1 MKEQNAQAASR
12 HSSGKM
18 MWGRL
23 KRGPNLPSKPPI
35 QSSESSTDDLSGS
48 EDSSSSDIDDKEE
61 TQKKEESN
69 MPGNGTE
76 DDDDDLV
83 DANDQIKPKH
93 KSGDLSI
100 EIKIGKDKD
109 KSKTL
114 LAGSVFKAL
123 AGGSKDGSAGSGSSQ
138 KSKEGSSFTM
148 KWDTERSVR
157 ANQDY
162 QREKEEMSMRDLL
175 KHLARRQQHLA
186 RQQGHHQVPN
196 PASAFLRPVASAP
209 NLTAGHGSPFGGLF
223 LRLEQ
228 DWRETH
234 MNYLQHR
241 SATAVA
247 QNTLNMPPRMTR
259 PNSAASV
266 RSTRNSRY
274 NRH

>member
-1 MKEQNAQAASR
+1 MIQAAKAMKEQNAQAASR

-83 DANDQIKPKH
+83 DANDQIKPKP
-93 KSGDLSI
+93 KAGDLSI

-114 LAGSVFKAL
+114 LGMISHKKSLITIFGHKHL
-123 AGGSKDGSAGSGSSQ
+123 IL
-138 KSKEGSSFTM
+138 KSK
-148 KWDTERSVR
+148 K
-157 ANQDY
+157 
-162 QREKEEMSMRDLL
+162 L
-175 KHLARRQQHLA
+175 KTFIR
-186 RQQGHHQVPN
+186 
-196 PASAFLRPVASAP
+196 
-209 NLTAGHGSPFGGLF
+209 NL
-223 LRLEQ
+223 
-228 DWRETH
+228 
-234 MNYLQHR
+234 
-241 SATAVA
+241 
-247 QNTLNMPPRMTR
+247 
-259 PNSAASV
+259 
-266 RSTRNSRY
+266 
-274 NRH
+274 